1 MTHEE
6 YMSQALALASRAA
19 EQGEVPVGAVVVAP
33 DGTVIGRGRNRT
45 QAEDATCHAE
55 VLAIR
60 EASRRLGTWRLAG
73 CTLYVTMEPCPMCTG
88 AIMLSRLDT
97 VVFGLRDPRMGS
109 CGSVIDLFMERYGAR
124 AKVIGGILQEECGG
138 LLREFYG
145 KLREK

>member
-1 MTHEE
+1 MEHEY
-6 YMSQALALASRAA
+6 YMREALKSAREAFAA
-19 EQGEVPVGAVVVAP
+19 GETPVGAVVVK
-33 DGTVIGRGRNRT
+33 DGEIIGRGRNRT